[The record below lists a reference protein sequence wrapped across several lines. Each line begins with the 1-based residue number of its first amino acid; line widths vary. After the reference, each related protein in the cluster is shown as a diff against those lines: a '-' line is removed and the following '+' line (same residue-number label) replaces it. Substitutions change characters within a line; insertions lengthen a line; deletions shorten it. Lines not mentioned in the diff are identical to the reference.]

1 MRVLRY
7 VALVA
12 LGIWA
17 GGTLTLGA
25 LVAPVAFATVE
36 AQRIEGGRALVGVLF
51 AAFLHRFHWVALG
64 AAAIVFASL
73 VGRRLIGPRPAHFG
87 ARVALVTAMWAAT
100 LYSGFVLTGRVER
113 IQQEVGVP
121 SLTLPDGNPVRAE
134 FNRLHGLSVALMG
147 FNVAGSLALLGWE
160 AAERT

>member
-36 AQRIEGGRALVGVLF
+36 AEQIEGGRALVGLLF

-64 AAAIVFASL
+64 AAVVVFASL
-73 VGRRLIGPRPAHFG
+73 VGRRLIGPRPVHFG
-87 ARVALVTAMWAAT
+87 GRVALVATMLAVT

-113 IQQEVGVP
+113 IQREVGVP
-121 SLTLPDGNPVRAE
+121 SLTLPDGSPVRVE

-147 FNVAGSLALLGWE
+147 FNVAGSLVLLGWE
-160 AAERT
+160 AAEHS

>member
-12 LGIWA
+12 LGLWV
-17 GGTLTLGA
+17 GGMVTLGA

-36 AQRIEGGRALVGVLF
+36 AERIEGGRALVGVLF
-51 AAFLHRFHWVALG
+51 GAFLHRFHWVALG
-64 AAAIVFASL
+64 AAAVVFASL
-73 VGRRLIGPRPAHFG
+73 VGRRLIGPRPIHFG
-87 ARVALVTAMWAAT
+87 ARVALLAAMAGAT
-100 LYSGFVLTGRVER
+100 LYSGFVLTGQVER
-113 IQQEVGVP
+113 IQREVGVP
-121 SLTLPDGNPVRAE
+121 SLTRPDGDPVRAE

-147 FNVAGSLALLGWE
+147 FNVAGGLALLGWE